1 MAGRKTT
8 TATKTGKTLPVG
20 SNLLKVLGGIREK
33 NFQASPESQRF
44 CLTAREMLMLGRLKF
59 SWKDIV
65 GIQLAHKT
73 CPERLIRGRLYLT
86 VSDSQWLH
94 TLVFVKGKII
104 EKLKERFPELQIVDL
119 VGRPGRIPVEV
130 EKLVSESEW
139 PEWEEKENLPIPDAI
154 DKDLGEQ
161 INRCYKHLI
170 ARNEGLL
177 KRGYRVCVRCR
188 SGLTTAENQVCAL
201 CVSVERS
208 EQILPVRNLLKEM
221 PWLDYDEIL
230 AFESTVKSYEFEAV
244 KADLVAESL
253 DLVKELAINLKEN
266 LNEEILVQ
274 MKKEMVR
281 AIMLVTGDMPDQVDL
296 FHLSPDQII
305 DPEWLELLSIN
316 TEGEAC

>member
-1 MAGRKTT
+1 MAGRKTAST
-8 TATKTGKTLPVG
+8 TKTGKTLPVG

-59 SWKDIV
+59 CWKDIV

-94 TLVFVKGKII
+94 TLVFVKGQII
-104 EKLKERFPELQIVDL
+104 EKLKEQFPELQIVDL

-139 PEWEEKENLPIPDAI
+139 PEWQSVEDLQIPEGI
-154 DKDLGEQ
+154 DKELGDR
-161 INRCYKHLI
+161 INRCHKHLA
-170 ARNEGLL
+170 ARNEGLFN
-177 KRGYRVCVRCR
+177 RGYRVCKKCLSV
-188 SGLTTAENQVCAL
+188 LTTAENQVCAL
-201 CVSVERS
+201 CVSSERS
-208 EQILPVRNLLKEM
+208 EVLRPVKDLLKDM
-221 PWLDYDEIL
+221 PWLDYDEVL
-230 AFESTVKSYEFEAV
+230 AFENTLKSYEFETL
-244 KADLVAESL
+244 KLDLLAESL
-253 DLVKELAINLKEN
+253 DLVRELSINLKEN

-296 FHLSPDQII
+296 YHLSPDQII